1 MSTSNNGTSL
11 LQQKDKIN
19 QKYGG
24 DINAYDFEA
33 SYVGDANAKNKA
45 YADYMADKNFVNYID
60 TLEQNRVSAID
71 QAKKNESQKLQYAD
85 TRRQLMQK
93 YIPETLLAQGIAN
106 TGYTAD
112 ALLKAEN
119 NYNQYAIGAMN
130 DRANAEQD
138 IMKQYQDSYNEYKK
152 EYDEKAY
159 ERFLGE
165 QDRIAQEENDKKTLY
180 ANGIDLVNSGTY
192 DKPQL
197 EKWLEANGLTGDDEI
212 YKKVVAY
219 YDSEKKRIENAV
231 EEELKTSGRVYND
244 AVTSIY
250 YGDGVGAYKYEY
262 SRLADNKN
270 DRVTFT
276 DDAGKKYLVKL
287 VPLKMDKDEDKS
299 AIVGALGVTKGARDV
314 VVIYKDTPY
323 YVDSDGNVS
332 KIVQK
337 GAQDGY
343 DKLVS
348 KARSEA
354 GATANNPTT

>member
-1 MSTSNNGTSL
+1 MSSL
-11 LQQKDKIN
+11 LEQKNKIN

-45 YADYMADKNFVNYID
+45 YADYMADKNFVSYID
-60 TLEQNRVSAID
+60 GLEQNKTDAIN

-138 IMKQYQDSYNEYKK
+138 VMKQYQDSYNEYKK

-165 QDRIAQEENDKKTLY
+165 QDRIAQEEESKKTLY

-197 EKWLEANGLTGDDEI
+197 EKWLEVNGLTEDDEI

-219 YDSEKKRIENAV
+219 YDSEKKRLEEAV
-231 EEELKTSGRVYND
+231 AAEQAKEGITYNNVNTGLTL
-244 AVTSIY
+244 A
-250 YGDGVGAYKYEY
+250 GGWGGEYEPK
-262 SRLADNKN
+262 RIDEHDWA
-270 DRVTFT
+270 DRVKFE
-276 DDAGKKYLVKL
+276 DADGAIYKL
-287 VPLKMDKDEDKS
+287 KLTKS
-299 AIVGALGVTKGARDV
+299 AVSGAEAEKIKAVAGHIKDQV
-314 VVIYKDTPY
+314 VMYKDKLY
-323 YVDSDGNVS
+323 YIDSDG
-332 KIVQK
+332 KIRNIEK
-337 GAQDGY
+337 GRDYDSVLTKAQE
-343 DKLVS
+343 
-348 KARSEA
+348 KAGLIS
-354 GATANNPTT
+354 AT